1 MGLMAEDVLEAIWP
15 PGWDEPEPPEQ
26 RRVRAP
32 KLLALVAGIVLAATV
47 FALYAASAVASV
59 RALERARNTA
69 AIMDEERQA
78 LANKVRAAVVN
89 EDDTA
94 TSNHAVQA
102 LLHEHHEW
110 ALAEAD
116 KAAATRAIDPGMRR
130 LRDAVVSAL
139 LRDAHDLQHAFAD
152 QAQPQLGD
160 SYAYADRELD
170 RARRQWHLEPGRRP
184 TPPPLRAADG
194 ALATL
199 PRWSDERLG
208 VRLLVDGGAGVQFLD
223 LDGSAVRPTPPDLA
237 THIAGR
243 WSVPGRAE
251 TVWVQD
257 QPGDPARA
265 YDAAG
270 RAVSQPTRPHGTF
283 VADIGQFL
291 VWHSD
296 ADQAVVLSDPET
308 GNVVRRIEGHGVL
321 VAASFRGLAWRA
333 PGRPGD
339 GPLRLTDLDG
349 RPLTI
354 PPLPDLSPEWA
365 AFSPDGRR
373 LAVATGAGP
382 GVPVRLHV
390 IDLGSGL
397 VTPGVDVQ
405 AWNLRWAPDG
415 TVVFFETIGPRF
427 GYLRPWES
435 SPHFLRLRH
444 PARLV
449 AVLRS

>member
-1 MGLMAEDVLEAIWP
+1 MAPRTRP
-15 PGWDEPEPPEQ
+15 PTH
-26 RRVRAP
+26 AP
-32 KLLALVAGIVLAATV
+32 
-47 FALYAASAVASV
+47 
-59 RALERARNTA
+59 
-69 AIMDEERQA
+69 
-78 LANKVRAAVVN
+78 
-89 EDDTA
+89 
-94 TSNHAVQA
+94 
-102 LLHEHHEW
+102 
-110 ALAEAD
+110 
-116 KAAATRAIDPGMRR
+116 AAA
-130 LRDAVVSAL
+130 
-139 LRDAHDLQHAFAD
+139 
-152 QAQPQLGD
+152 
-160 SYAYADRELD
+160 
-170 RARRQWHLEPGRRP
+170 
-184 TPPPLRAADG
+184 RAADG
-194 ALATL
+194 ALASL
-199 PRWSDERLG
+199 RQWSDERLG
-208 VRLLVDGGAGVQFLD
+208 VRLLVDGAAGVQFLD
-223 LDGSAVRPTPPDLA
+223 VDGSAIRPTPPDLA
-237 THIAGR
+237 THISER
-243 WSVPGRAE
+243 WSAPGRAE

-270 RAVSQPTRPHGTF
+270 RAVSQATRPHGTF
-283 VADIGQFL
+283 VADIGPFL
-291 VWHSD
+291 VWHSDAEHSDAEHSD

-308 GNVVRRIEGHGVL
+308 GGVVRRIEGHGVL

-349 RPLTI
+349 RPLAI